1 MPKRIRRRSTNRV
14 SNLFNTISGHSN
26 SLGNYTN
33 SIVSATIIYTSNS
46 LLSDIVSDK
55 STVEI
60 PILTNTQ
67 KNLLEERGVISP
79 KIETEF
85 SIIVDENI
93 NKIATIIKSEI
104 ISNPVDKYGLEKDDA
119 EYIYEKFLKVYLD
132 KGIYYLP
139 NANQFSKYNSIIED
153 KMKENSQYDFRLN
166 FYKDALTILT
176 RNRTLFFDSI
186 KFKNTI
192 TTLTTFTESAKTQIY
207 KLTKKLLAASRG
219 FSENF
224 LCGQLGIKLK
234 KPKPMIYAQAILNI
248 YKAWYIYLYNT
259 SQIDQQK
266 YLSTISYVDGQ
277 GDKAYGTL
285 IKLLDEKYKT
295 FEDLLEEINDT
306 IDKEDPSC
314 SSYPNTSDSNTN
326 SSDCTSDDS
335 NTNCNSSD
343 YTSDDSNTNCNSS
356 DYVSDYT
363 SDDSNTSDKEY
374 DNCKRKRRKTR
385 RKMQRHVSYLAHP
398 SGGEMLLLDGKI
410 EIKLKD
416 NNHDDACKSRKTR
429 KTRKRRK
436 TRRKMQRHVSYLAH
450 PSGCKMLLL
459 DGKIDIKLK
468 DNNHDDACKSR
479 KTRKTRK
486 RRKMQRHVSY
496 LAHPSGGE
504 MLLLDG
510 KIEIKLKDNNH
521 DDACK
526 SRKKRVK
533 LIIKENDC

>member
-55 STVEI
+55 STVEM

-79 KIETEF
+79 KIETEL

-166 FYKDALTILT
+166 FYKDALAILT

-186 KFKNTI
+186 KLKNTI

-224 LCGQLGIKLK
+224 LSGQLGIKLK

-259 SQIDQQK
+259 SQVDQQK

-326 SSDCTSDDS
+326 SSDYTSDDS

-385 RKMQRHVSYLAHP
+385 RKIQRHVAYLAHPSGCKMLLLDGKIEIKLKDNNHDACKSRKTRKTRKRRKTRRKIQRHVAYLAHP

-416 NNHDDACKSRKTR
+416 NNHDTC
-429 KTRKRRK
+429 
-436 TRRKMQRHVSYLAH
+436 Q
-450 PSGCKMLLL
+450 
-459 DGKIDIKLK
+459 
-468 DNNHDDACKSR
+468 
-479 KTRKTRK
+479 
-486 RRKMQRHVSY
+486 
-496 LAHPSGGE
+496 
-504 MLLLDG
+504 
-510 KIEIKLKDNNH
+510 
-521 DDACK
+521 